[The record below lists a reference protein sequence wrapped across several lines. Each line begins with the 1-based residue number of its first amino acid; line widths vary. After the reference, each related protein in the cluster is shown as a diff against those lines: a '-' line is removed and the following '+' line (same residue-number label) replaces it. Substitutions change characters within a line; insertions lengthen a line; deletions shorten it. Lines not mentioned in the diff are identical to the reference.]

1 MNTKLIT
8 KLITLIL
15 ISGFL
20 ILAGCL
26 ENVYERD
33 TSVSDIESGVTI
45 VYIDNFSFNPESV
58 TIAEGETVRWISND
72 TAALVIS
79 GSSFQSPAL
88 RRGDSYDVTFNARGT
103 YNYYL
108 LSHPWTGS
116 GMVIV
121 E

>member
-8 KLITLIL
+8 FIL
-15 ISGFL
+15 LSSFL

-26 ENVYERD
+26 ENVYDRD
-33 TSVSDIESGVTI
+33 TSAGDVEPGVTV
-45 VYIDNFSFNPESV
+45 VYIDNFSFDPDAV
-58 TIAEGETVRWISND
+58 TIKEGDTVRWISND

-88 RRGDSYDVTFNARGT
+88 RRGGSYDVTFNAPGT

>member
-8 KLITLIL
+8 IVLL
-15 ISGFL
+15 SSFL

-26 ENVYERD
+26 ENVYDRD
-33 TSVSDIESGVTI
+33 TSVSEIEPGVMV

-88 RRGDSYDVTFNARGT
+88 RRGDIYDVTFNARGT

>member
-1 MNTKLIT
+1 MNTKLIAF
-8 KLITLIL
+8 IL
-15 ISGFL
+15 LSGFL

-26 ENVYERD
+26 ENVYDRD
-33 TSVSDIESGVTI
+33 TSVTDIEPGVTV
-45 VYIDNFSFNPESV
+45 VYIDNFSFDPDAV
-58 TIAEGETVRWISND
+58 TIKEGDTVRWISND

-88 RRGDSYDVTFNARGT
+88 RRGDIYSFTFNARGT

>member
-8 KLITLIL
+8 FIL
-15 ISGFL
+15 LSGFL

-26 ENVYERD
+26 ENVNDRN
-33 TSVSDIESGVTI
+33 TSVSDIESGVTV
-45 VYIDNFSFNPESV
+45 VYIDNFSFDPDAV
-58 TIAEGETVRWISND
+58 TIKEGDTVRWISND

-88 RRGDSYDVTFNARGT
+88 RRGDTYSFTFNARGT

>member
-8 KLITLIL
+8 FIL
-15 ISGFL
+15 LSGFL
-20 ILAGCL
+20 IFAGCL
-26 ENVYERD
+26 ENVYDRD
-33 TSVSDIESGVTI
+33 TSVSDIEPGVTV
-45 VYIDNFSFNPESV
+45 VYIENFSFYPEMV
-58 TIAEGETVRWISND
+58 TIEKGDTVRWISND

-79 GSSFQSPAL
+79 GSSFQSPAM
-88 RRGDSYDVTFNARGT
+88 RRGDTYSVTFNTRGT

-108 LSHPWTGS
+108 LSHPWTGT